1 MRQTLARPRLP
12 GARVMPGSPG
22 PEALFVSHLGWIE
35 RVAGALSRRHGSSR
49 EDTEDFTSWTKLKLI
64 EDDYGVFRKFRGE
77 SSLTTYLTVVIAML
91 FRDYRI
97 HRWGRWRPSAAARRH
112 GALAVRLETLVYRD
126 QLRLEQAAELLRTA
140 GQTELPDRE
149 LARLLAA
156 LPTRRPLRPTPAGP
170 EPLAEAPADDRADDL
185 VAEDEAEAGKKV
197 IDGMLQR
204 LPAEDRLMLHMRFWE
219 GMTVA
224 EIARG
229 LGLAQKPLYRRMDR
243 ALGNLRAYL
252 EESGISRDRVRAVFD
267 EWAV

>member
-1 MRQTLARPRLP
+1 
-12 GARVMPGSPG
+12 
-22 PEALFVSHLGWIE
+22 
-35 RVAGALSRRHGSSR
+35 
-49 EDTEDFTSWTKLKLI
+49 
-64 EDDYGVFRKFRGE
+64 
-77 SSLTTYLTVVIAML
+77 ML

-140 GQTELPDRE
+140 GQTELSGSRAGT
-149 LARLLAA
+149 LARGTPDPAA
-156 LPTRRPLRPTPAGP
+156 ASADAGRA

-204 LPAEDRLMLHMRFWE
+204 LPAEDRLMLRMRFWE

-243 ALGNLRAYL
+243 ALANLRVYL